1 MPVAMRRGVQLNA
14 PTNSTAHRRS
24 ASVSLAREPQAAGMA
39 ALRMRAAA
47 PGGTL
52 SCRANPLRH
61 DVAGNMRALIT
72 GGTGN
77 IGSRLAAA
85 LVERGD
91 EVAALDIRADP
102 AVPSPAFAR
111 VRVWTGGVDDAA
123 LVDGV
128 VRELRPDAIF
138 HLGAILS
145 AQAEERPDL
154 AWRVNLEGT
163 RNVLAAAHRHDVS
176 RVVFTSTIATY
187 GAGVALPVTEAT
199 PQWPAGLYG
208 VTKVAGERLG
218 VYYHHRFGLDF
229 RGVRLSAM
237 VAPRPPAGGAA
248 SAFVCELF
256 IEAVRRGAYTFQV
269 YPTSRVPIVWVGD
282 VVRALILLHDAPPE
296 RLRQRVYNI
305 IGACPSVAEMAAA
318 VTRRLPQVRFTFAP
332 DPVKA
337 PIVDSWPAQM
347 DDSAARADWGWAPQF
362 DLERMTDATLAELRR

>member
-1 MPVAMRRGVQLNA
+1 
-14 PTNSTAHRRS
+14 
-24 ASVSLAREPQAAGMA
+24 
-39 ALRMRAAA
+39 
-47 PGGTL
+47 
-52 SCRANPLRH
+52 
-61 DVAGNMRALIT
+61 MRALIT

-85 LVERGD
+85 LVARGD
-91 EVAALDIRADP
+91 EVVALDIRADP
-102 AVPSPAFAR
+102 SVPSPDFVR

-123 LVDGV
+123 LVDRV
-128 VRELRPDAIF
+128 VGELRPEAIF

-163 RNVLAAAHRHDVS
+163 RNVLEAARRHHVG

-187 GAGVALPVTEAT
+187 GSGVDLPVTEST
-199 PQWPAGLYG
+199 PQWPSGLYG

-229 RGVRLSAM
+229 RGIRLAAM

-256 IEAVRRGAYTFQV
+256 VAAVRQGAYTFQV
-269 YPTSRVPIVWVGD
+269 YPTTRVPIVWVGD
-282 VVRALILLHDAPPE
+282 VVRALVLLHDAPPE
-296 RLRQRVYNI
+296 SLRRRVYNI
-305 IGACPSVAEMAAA
+305 IGAGPTVAEMAAA
-318 VTRRLPQVRFTFAP
+318 VTRRLPHVRYTFAP

-347 DDSAARADWGWAPQF
+347 DDSAARADWGWAPQY
-362 DLERMTDATLAELRR
+362 DLERMTDATLTELNG